1 MTRREVDRLIR
12 REAACRGVS
21 VARMLQEARER
32 LAAAAVAADDLRA
45 AIEGGPT

>member
-1 MTRREVDRLIR
+1 MTARTLSALIR

-32 LAAAAVAADDLRA
+32 LAAAVAAQDK
-45 AIEGGPT
+45 EGA